1 MAYFHCQIRTRIQTQ
16 IRTPNP
22 MATLQYA
29 EVFTLHR
36 GRFRFQSLLSTTG
49 MGSESESIPKSVSC
63 NANESLLEGFTLM
76 LCASYPLCIV
86 HNFVHFQLDKKA
98 CAAIH
103 AVNLRNLLGA
113 ECRTQREEMN
123 DETDEFLD
131 LFDNEVTYIEGG
143 RTASGFFTTEEVVS
157 VSIFITIRVVIGRAS
172 FYFDVH
178 VVTTE
183 TSAWW

>member
-1 MAYFHCQIRTRIQTQ
+1 
-16 IRTPNP
+16 
-22 MATLQYA
+22 
-29 EVFTLHR
+29 
-36 GRFRFQSLLSTTG
+36 
-49 MGSESESIPKSVSC
+49 
-63 NANESLLEGFTLM
+63 
-76 LCASYPLCIV
+76 
-86 HNFVHFQLDKKA
+86 
-98 CAAIH
+98 
-103 AVNLRNLLGA
+103 
-113 ECRTQREEMN
+113 MN

-157 VSIFITIRVVIGRAS
+157 VSIFIATRVVIGRAS